1 MITLN
6 YRDSRPIYEQIKES
20 IRKQIIAG
28 SMKKD
33 EKLQS
38 VRDMASEMAINPNTI
53 QRAYRELETEGY
65 IYSVAGRGSFVAEVK
80 EVDMKRIKDLQIKLE
95 EIIQELIYT
104 GVKREELVSLIYEVY
119 SKEGNDV

>member
-20 IRKQIIAG
+20 LRKQIIAG
-28 SMKKD
+28 TMKKD

-53 QRAYRELETEGY
+53 QRAFRELEAEGY

-80 EVDMKRIKDLQIKLE
+80 EVDMKRIKDLEIKLE

-119 SKEGNDV
+119 SKEGKDV